1 MDKLESNENKI
12 DIIDDS
18 RVLMFDIVEFTAF
31 IEWERKL
38 NSNSIQIERHRCWHY
53 NTDCNDL
60 VEMSALLLCFCCIVA
75 TESEIFQAKAAE
87 ACNKTFLSFWVH
99 DRVNIRR
106 LSLGRVDVE
115 SRIFLSSS
123 FKFSSTS
130 GDDIR
135 RHWSYEREVDLLN
148 WFFFIHRLF
157 SISFELKL
165 TIVWQTSLLHGEHSS
180 SLAWIKKTTYIVVFP
195 KMIFKFNV
203 KCN

>member
-1 MDKLESNENKI
+1 MKSTSSTTLGCSCSTSSSSLLSLSERENWIRIQFKSNDI
-12 DIIDDS
+12 AVDIITP
-18 RVLMFDIVEFTAF
+18 IVT
-31 IEWERKL
+31 IWW
-38 NSNSIQIERHRCWHY
+38 RCLHY
-53 NTDCNDL
+53 CC
-60 VEMSALLLCFCCIVA
+60 AFCCIVA

-106 LSLGRVDVE
+106 LSLGRVVIE
-115 SRIFLSSS
+115 SSIFLSSS
-123 FKFSSTS
+123 FEFSSTS

-157 SISFELKL
+157 SISFE
-165 TIVWQTSLLHGEHSS
+165 THNCMTDIVA
-180 SLAWIKKTTYIVVFP
+180 AWWAQLFGMDKKNSTYTVVFP